1 VDIGTGI
8 AILGPSVLTLKLLGP
23 TADYIGDGVKSWAQR
38 RVANVQRIFDAAE
51 HKVDEVALDE
61 PRAVPPRVLKGIL
74 DGGSFRED
82 DVGVEYFAGVLA
94 GSRSEYGYDERG
106 AMYNNVLDDI
116 STLHLRA
123 RYVLYRSAQA
133 IAARYPEVNW
143 YAGEERRRLQHLAVP
158 AESFFRAMAV
168 AGASGVSMAAI
179 AHIMTGLGRLSL
191 LGRMGQGA
199 MATPEYLRAEVE
211 NVDWPADCLVFHVS
225 DFGAELFCAAHGF
238 SDLTAG
244 RLGNQR
250 VQRTV
255 AHGNSIVR
263 RNNRRGSASV
273 HSAHG

>member
-1 VDIGTGI
+1 
-8 AILGPSVLTLKLLGP
+8 
-23 TADYIGDGVKSWAQR
+23 
-38 RVANVQRIFDAAE
+38 
-51 HKVDEVALDE
+51 
-61 PRAVPPRVLKGIL
+61 VLKGIL

-168 AGASGVSMAAI
+168 AGASGVSTAAI

-191 LGRMGQGA
+191 LGRMGRGA

-211 NVDWPADCLVFHVS
+211 NVDWPADCLVSSTSLTSEPSF
-225 DFGAELFCAAHGF
+225 LCAAHGF
-238 SDLTAG
+238 SASPLDALATNEFSARWRTEIPSCDAIIVADLPPYIRPTDDAPAEPHP
-244 RLGNQR
+244 RP
-250 VQRTV
+250 
-255 AHGNSIVR
+255 
-263 RNNRRGSASV
+263 
-273 HSAHG
+273 